1 MTNYEKY
8 KDEIIKFLTARTC
21 GATRAG
27 KINWCDEIG
36 CQTECVFYFNGRCRR
51 ELEKW
56 LNAEIP
62 GDKGDITEKPANTIK
77 MLMAKHPD
85 ENKARAWNIPEGMTV
100 PGPGNYAIVENLNGY
115 ALVEVIGTCE
125 VAKDKTH
132 LLTGHR
138 GGVSKDVIKFILK
151 SELKKGG

>member
-1 MTNYEKY
+1 MGVKQSA
-8 KDEIIKFLTARTC
+8 F
-21 GATRAG
+21 
-27 KINWCDEIG
+27 
-36 CQTECVFYFNGRCRR
+36 FYFNGRCRR

-56 LNAEIP
+56 LNEEIP
-62 GDKGDITEKPANTIK
+62 ERLADIAERTANTVK

-85 ENKARAWNIPEGMTV
+85 EEKARSWNIPEGMTV
-100 PGPGNYAIVENLNGY
+100 PEPGNYAIVENLDSY

-125 VAKDKTH
+125 VAKNKAR

-138 GGVSKDVIKFILK
+138 GGASKSVIKFILK